1 MDGKRLIEK
10 IRPQNILSFG
20 DKGEEIT
27 LEPLNI
33 IIGQNASGQF
43 FLTPLEFC

>member
-10 IRPQNILSFG
+10 IKLRNIISFG
-20 DKGEEIT
+20 DLGEEIT

-33 IIGQNASGQF
+33 ISQNA
-43 FLTPLEFC
+43 CKR